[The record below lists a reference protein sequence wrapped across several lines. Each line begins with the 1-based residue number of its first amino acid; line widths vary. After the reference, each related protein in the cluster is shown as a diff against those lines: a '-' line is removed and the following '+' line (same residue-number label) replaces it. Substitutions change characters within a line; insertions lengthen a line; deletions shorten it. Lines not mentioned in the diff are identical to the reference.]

1 MSPKI
6 ILDKSQL
13 PQHIAF
19 IVDGNRRWAKKNKLL
34 STQGHKRG
42 SDTVLR
48 VIEDC
53 LELGISVL
61 TFYIFSTENW
71 KRKEKE
77 VNFIMKF
84 GTNFL
89 KKKIDYFHSKNI
101 KVRFIGRIHELEG
114 NLKKAID
121 YAEETTKNND
131 KMVVNLAVNY
141 GGRKE
146 IVDAVNK
153 ILENKDIK
161 KVHPAL
167 PKNKESSTEA
177 KGWVD
182 EETISENLY
191 TAGLPDPD
199 LLIRTGGDSRISNYL
214 LWQMAYTEIIIIPEF
229 WPDLSKEKLYEA
241 ITEYL
246 RRQRRWGK

>member
-1 MSPKI
+1 
-6 ILDKSQL
+6 
-13 PQHIAF
+13 
-19 IVDGNRRWAKKNKLL
+19 
-34 STQGHKRG
+34 
-42 SDTVLR
+42 
-48 VIEDC
+48 
-53 LELGISVL
+53 
-61 TFYIFSTENW
+61 
-71 KRKEKE
+71 
-77 VNFIMKF
+77 
-84 GTNFL
+84 
-89 KKKIDYFHSKNI
+89 YFHSKNI

-161 KVHPAL
+161 KV
-167 PKNKESSTEA
+167 
-177 KGWVD
+177 D

-199 LLIRTGGDSRISNYL
+199 LLIRTGGDFRISNYL
-214 LWQMAYTEIIIIPEF
+214 LWQMAYTEIVIIPEL
-229 WPDLSKEKLYEA
+229 WPDLSKEKLHEA
-241 ITEYL
+241 ITEYQ

>member
-1 MSPKI
+1 MEKKI
-6 ILDKSQL
+6 ILDKDKL
-13 PQHIAF
+13 PKHIAF
-19 IVDGNRRWAKKNKLL
+19 IVDGNRRWAKENKLP
-34 STQGHKRG
+34 SNQGHKKG

-53 LELGISVL
+53 IQLGIPVL

-71 KRKEKE
+71 KRKQKE

-89 KKKIDYFHSKNI
+89 KKKIDYFHSKDI

-121 YAEETTKNND
+121 YAEETTRNNK
-131 KMVVNLAVNY
+131 KMVLNLAVNY

-153 ILENKDIK
+153 ILEN
-161 KVHPAL
+161 PAL
-167 PKNKESSTEA
+167 PKNKESNTEA
-177 KGWVD
+177 KSGVN
-182 EETISENLY
+182 EKTISENLY

-214 LWQMAYTEIIIIPEF
+214 LWQMAYTEIVIIPEF

-241 ITEYL
+241 ITEYQ

>member
-1 MSPKI
+1 MELKI
-6 ILDKSQL
+6 DLDKTKL

-34 STQGHKRG
+34 STQGHKKG

-53 LELGISVL
+53 LQLGIPVL

-84 GTNFL
+84 GANFL
-89 KKKIDYFHSKNI
+89 KKKMDYFHSKDI

-121 YAEETTKNND
+121 YAEETTKNNNN
-131 KMVVNLAVNY
+131 MVVNLAVNY

-146 IVDAVNK
+146 IIDAVNK

-161 KVHPAL
+161 KV
-167 PKNKESSTEA
+167 N
-177 KGWVD
+177 

-199 LLIRTGGDSRISNYL
+199 LLIRTGGDFRISNYL
-214 LWQMAYTEIIIIPEF
+214 LWQMAYTEIVIIPEF

-241 ITEYL
+241 ITEYQ

>member
-6 ILDKSQL
+6 ILDKSQF

-34 STQGHKRG
+34 STQGHKKG

-53 LELGISVL
+53 LQLGIPVL

-161 KVHPAL
+161 KV
-167 PKNKESSTEA
+167 
-177 KGWVD
+177 D

-199 LLIRTGGDSRISNYL
+199 LLIRTGGDFRISNYL
-214 LWQMAYTEIIIIPEF
+214 LWQMAYTEIVIIPEL
-229 WPDLSKEKLYEA
+229 WPDLSKEKLHEA
-241 ITEYL
+241 ITEYQ